1 MDKNIQTHDGIL
13 LSHKKNEILA
23 FTVTW
28 LDLKIIRLSGVSQ
41 TKTAPCETTYVR
53 NLSRDTNERLH
64 ETEVDTQA

>member
-1 MDKNIQTHDGIL
+1 MQCMYTMEYHSAIKRNETTPFATEWMDL
-13 LSHKKNEILA
+13 EM
-23 FTVTW
+23 
-28 LDLKIIRLSGVSQ
+28 IRLSGVSQ